1 MKTDKGDEDM
11 HIEVNRFNLVMSVAY
26 LLEISTFFSM
36 PPPDYI
42 PDGGG
47 GGGVGDV
54 GAGTSGGGGG
64 TSVAGERESIVVP
77 DGDEG
82 DVKETRRTIYVKVDT
97 PDIFLVENIEDVNT
111 DALMLNTALQI
122 NYWQVKLDVRD
133 FLVSRS
139 FSSKRIPKLPLFHR
153 CLRVRCH

>member
-64 TSVAGERESIVVP
+64 TS
-77 DGDEG
+77 
-82 DVKETRRTIYVKVDT
+82 
-97 PDIFLVENIEDVNT
+97 
-111 DALMLNTALQI
+111 
-122 NYWQVKLDVRD
+122 
-133 FLVSRS
+133 
-139 FSSKRIPKLPLFHR
+139 
-153 CLRVRCH
+153 